1 MIADLSHY
9 QGDIDWSK
17 ASKQL
22 DFCILRA
29 TIGER
34 NDDKFVEYTENCR
47 KYNVPYGAYHYVI
60 AGTQEKAEI
69 EAEHFYKEASKQ
81 NPLFYVADI
90 EYEAQNEET
99 TDIVVSSFYNKLREL
114 GAKKIGLYANRKRPF
129 MKDSTVNKFDF
140 LWVPRYG
147 LNNGEAD
154 DVNYPPKYSCDL
166 WQYTSRGSLDGVKGN
181 VDLNKLYGRFD
192 LDWFISSDNNK
203 FTNTHFAEYCKK
215 WVGRRYWYGTVGYKC
230 TDSLYKRKKAQY
242 PSHYTSSR
250 AAQYQKDIANKEICA
265 DCVGLIKSYA
275 WTNGGDTVFE
285 ALGTDLDITN
295 KYQSNGCPDRSANG
309 MFEYAKAQG
318 SEWGTIDTIPDIP
331 GIAVRYD
338 GHVGVYVGNGEVVE
352 ERGFNYGC
360 QLTKLQG
367 RGWLHWYKL
376 PFINYTSGTVIETKP
391 EGHKLGDRLL
401 KKGMK
406 GEDVKELQNNLL
418 ELGYSLPKYGADSDY
433 GSETVEAV
441 KAFQKDHELDADG
454 EYGQLSHKALMR
466 ALADLAP
473 DPEPEEPVA
482 PQNILVVNGGSV
494 RVRYGDSTS
503 YEIITTVFKDA
514 KLTPVLN
521 EQNTPVKS
529 SNGWYAIRIGELIG
543 WISGKYID
551 VI

>member
-9 QGDIDWSK
+9 QGNIDWSK

-60 AGTQEKAEI
+60 AGTQEQAEK
-69 EAEHFYKEASKQ
+69 EAEHFYEEASKQ

-192 LDWFISSDNNK
+192 LDWFISKDDK
-203 FTNTHFAEYCKK
+203 FTNGHFAEYCRK
-215 WVGRRYWYGTVGYKC
+215 WVGRRYWYGTCGYKC

-275 WTNGGDTVFE
+275 WSNGGDTVFE

-360 QLTKLQG
+360 QLTKLKG

-376 PFINYTSGTVIETKP
+376 PFINYTTNEVPNTAP
-391 EGHKLGDRLL
+391 EGYKLGDRLL
-401 KKGMK
+401 KKGMS
-406 GEDVKELQNNLL
+406 GDDVKELQNNLL
-418 ELGYSLPKYGADSDY
+418 QLGYSLEKYGADGDY
-433 GSETVEAV
+433 GSETIAAV
-441 KAFQKDHELDADG
+441 KAFQKDNGLDADG
-454 EYGQLSHKALMR
+454 EYGQLSHKALMS

-473 DPEPEEPVA
+473 DPEPEEPAA

-514 KLTPVLN
+514 KLTPVLTEN
-521 EQNTPVKS
+521 NIPVKS

>member
-1 MIADLSHY
+1 M
-9 QGDIDWSK
+9 
-17 ASKQL
+17 
-22 DFCILRA
+22 
-29 TIGER
+29 
-34 NDDKFVEYTENCR
+34 
-47 KYNVPYGAYHYVI
+47 
-60 AGTQEKAEI
+60 
-69 EAEHFYKEASKQ
+69 
-81 NPLFYVADI
+81 
-90 EYEAQNEET
+90 
-99 TDIVVSSFYNKLREL
+99 
-114 GAKKIGLYANRKRPF
+114 
-129 MKDSTVNKFDF
+129 
-140 LWVPRYG
+140 
-147 LNNGEAD
+147 
-154 DVNYPPKYSCDL
+154 
-166 WQYTSRGSLDGVKGN
+166 
-181 VDLNKLYGRFD
+181 
-192 LDWFISSDNNK
+192 
-203 FTNTHFAEYCKK
+203 
-215 WVGRRYWYGTVGYKC
+215 
-230 TDSLYKRKKAQY
+230 
-242 PSHYTSSR
+242 
-250 AAQYQKDIANKEICA
+250 
-265 DCVGLIKSYA
+265 
-275 WTNGGDTVFE
+275 
-285 ALGTDLDITN
+285 DITN

-360 QLTKLQG
+360 QLTKLKG

-376 PFINYTSGTVIETKP
+376 PFINYTNQTIVETEP
-391 EGHKLGDRLL
+391 EGYKLGDRLL

-521 EQNTPVKS
+521 EQNKPVKS